1 MQTQVLKTT
10 KLLFA
15 LLGTSTLAAAQSD
28 PAPTSYPYR
37 KGVAPVGIQLVLAMD
52 TSSSMTDEEFKI
64 ELQATAAALN
74 AAGHRV
80 TLMPEEGADSESLL
94 ALPQLSDL
102 HGFAVV
108 VITNPTFEGHAGARA
123 AALELTLARGRIDD
137 GGGDTE
143 RHGS

>member
-1 MQTQVLKTT
+1 MIGAHADPNRAIAYAQLADAMLTEHARDGELLERFRNYARPFFLGDALMRFVLE
-10 KLLFA
+10 
-15 LLGTSTLAAAQSD
+15 
-28 PAPTSYPYR
+28 R
-37 KGVAPVGIQLVLAMD
+37 
-52 TSSSMTDEEFKI
+52 
-64 ELQATAAALN
+64 
-74 AAGHRV
+74 
-80 TLMPEEGADSESLL
+80 
-94 ALPQLSDL
+94 L